1 MRLLL
6 AAVACAL
13 AAPASAA
20 ASPVGALTQL
30 PGKAGCFVDPKG
42 YVAVNGC
49 TKARAMLS
57 PQTVVLSPDGK
68 FAYTPSNSAQ
78 AISAFRVG
86 AGGRLTQLAGA
97 AGCYSEET
105 SGCTKAVRTVWAFGI
120 AMPPD
125 GRSLYLTTTY
135 PTNTLDQFSRVVST
149 GVLAQLG
156 GADACLG
163 RQDECTDTGGLNQPR
178 GIAFSPDGR
187 FAYVTA
193 FSGNGVTVFARDAGS
208 GRLTPAACVR
218 QGPPTKASKECPGV
232 ARNLD
237 GATDVDVSS
246 DGRFVYVTS
255 FRGDAITA
263 FARDA
268 ASGALTEI
276 GCLAK
281 GGKSGCAPARGM
293 DGAYDLALSR
303 DGRHVYV
310 AARFSRAVAVFAR
323 RPDGSL
329 VQAAGQ
335 LGCLS
340 EGGKEACRASTRASL
355 HGVRG
360 VAVSPDGRNVYAG
373 AFSSSALSI
382 FKRDPASGAL
392 RQQGCI
398 ADREPHKKLLT
409 PGCTPG
415 RGLHQ
420 AWGIAISRDGR
431 TLYTGSGGDGNSGLA
446 VFRRAK

>member
-1 MRLLL
+1 MRLLP
-6 AAVACAL
+6 AAVAAALAL

-20 ASPVGALTQL
+20 PVGALTQL

-86 AGGRLTQLAGA
+86 AGGRLRQLGGA

-105 SGCTKAVRTVWAFGI
+105 SGCTKAVHTVWAFGI
-120 AMPPD
+120 ALPPD

-135 PTNTLDQFSRVVST
+135 PTNTLDQFSRNVST

-163 RQDECTDTGGLNQPR
+163 RQKACTDTGGLNQPR

-193 FSGNGVTVFARDAGS
+193 FSGNGVTVLARDAGT
-208 GRLTPAACVR
+208 GRLTPASCVK
-218 QGPPTKASKECPGV
+218 QGKPSKECPGS

-268 ASGALTEI
+268 ATGA
-276 GCLAK
+276 
-281 GGKSGCAPARGM
+281 
-293 DGAYDLALSR
+293 
-303 DGRHVYV
+303 H
-310 AARFSRAVAVFAR
+310 
-323 RPDGSL
+323 
-329 VQAAGQ
+329 
-335 LGCLS
+335 
-340 EGGKEACRASTRASL
+340 
-355 HGVRG
+355 
-360 VAVSPDGRNVYAG
+360 
-373 AFSSSALSI
+373 
-382 FKRDPASGAL
+382 
-392 RQQGCI
+392 
-398 ADREPHKKLLT
+398 
-409 PGCTPG
+409 
-415 RGLHQ
+415 
-420 AWGIAISRDGR
+420 
-431 TLYTGSGGDGNSGLA
+431 
-446 VFRRAK
+446 

>member
-1 MRLLL
+1 MRVVLVL
-6 AAVACAL
+6 AATLAC
-13 AAPASAA
+13 AAPAAA
-20 ASPVGALTQL
+20 APVGSLTQL
-30 PGKAGCFVDPKG
+30 PGKSGCLVDPKG

-57 PQTVVLSPDGK
+57 PQTVVLSPDGR

-86 AGGRLTQLAGA
+86 PGGQLTQLGGA
-97 AGCYSEET
+97 AGCYSSET
-105 SGCTKAVRTVWAFGI
+105 SGCTKAVHTVWAFGI
-120 AMPPD
+120 ALPPD

-135 PTNTLDQFSRVVST
+135 PTNTLDQFSRNRST
-149 GVLAQLG
+149 GTLAQLH
-156 GADACLG
+156 GAAACLG

-193 FSGNGVTVFARDAGS
+193 FSGNGVTVFARNAAS
-208 GRLTPAACVR
+208 GRLTPASCVK
-218 QGPPTKASKECPGV
+218 QGKPTKDCPGT

-237 GATDVDVSS
+237 GATDVDLSA

-263 FARDA
+263 FARNGVT
-268 ASGALTEI
+268 GALTEI
-276 GCLAK
+276 GCLAR
-281 GGKSGCAPARGM
+281 GGKSGCASGRGL

-303 DGRHVYV
+303 DGRNVYV
-310 AARFSRAVAVFAR
+310 ASRFSRAVAVFAR

-329 VQAAGQ
+329 VQPAGR

-340 EGGKEACRASTRASL
+340 EGGKDGCRASTRASL

-360 VAVSPDGRNVYAG
+360 VAVSPDGRNVYTG
-373 AFSSSALSI
+373 AFTSSALSI
-382 FKRDPASGAL
+382 FKRDAATGAL
-392 RQQGCI
+392 RQLGCI
-398 ADREPHKKLLT
+398 ADREPKKKVLT
-409 PGCTPG
+409 AGCTPG

-420 AWGIAISRDGR
+420 VWGIAISRNGR

-446 VFRRAK
+446 VFRRKK